1 MIGLEIHIDIAP
13 GKRKEFLQ
21 TVETLLEE
29 RPVADSAC
37 ADRAV
42 FERHGEPD
50 RFLWHENWEDREAL
64 EAHLASAEFRTL
76 LGALRVL
83 GKTHDLRVVSP
94 ESREDLGELRASNTD

>member
-1 MIGLEIHIDIAP
+1 MIGLEIYIDIAP
-13 GKRKEFLQ
+13 GKRQEFLQ

-29 RPVADSAC
+29 RPVIDSAC

-42 FERHGEPD
+42 FERHGAPN

-83 GKTHDLRVVSP
+83 GETHDLRIVSP
-94 ESREDLGELRASNTD
+94 ELRDDLGELLASNTG

>member
-21 TVETLLEE
+21 TVEALLAE

-42 FERHGEPD
+42 FERHGDPD
-50 RFLWHENWEDREAL
+50 RFLWHENWEDRSAL
-64 EAHLASAEFRTL
+64 EAHMASAEFRTL
-76 LGALRVL
+76 LGALRAL
-83 GKTHDLRVVSP
+83 GETHDLRIVSP
-94 ESREDLGELRASNTD
+94 ETREDLGSLVSSNTG

>member
-29 RPVADSAC
+29 RPVADSDC

-50 RFLWHENWEDREAL
+50 RFLWHENWEDRSAL

-83 GKTHDLRVVSP
+83 GKTHDLRIVSP

>member
-1 MIGLEIHIDIAP
+1 MIGLEIQIDIAP

-42 FERHGEPD
+42 FEQHGAPN
-50 RFLWHENWEDREAL
+50 RFLWHENWEDRAAL
-64 EAHLASAEFRTL
+64 EAHLATAEFHTL

-83 GKTHDLRVVSP
+83 GTTHDLRIVSP
-94 ESREDLGELRASNTD
+94 ESREDFGQLQASNTD

>member
-21 TVETLLEE
+21 TVETLLGE
-29 RPVADSAC
+29 RSVADSAC

-42 FERHGEPD
+42 FERHGAPD

-83 GKTHDLRVVSP
+83 GKTHDLRIVSP
-94 ESREDLGELRASNTD
+94 ELQENYGELRASSND

>member
-21 TVETLLEE
+21 TVESLLAE

-42 FERHGEPD
+42 FERHGAPD
-50 RFLWHENWEDREAL
+50 RFLWHENWEDRASL

-83 GKTHDLRVVSP
+83 GQTHDVRIVQP
-94 ESREDLGELRASNTD
+94 EPQKDLGELRASNTN

>member
-42 FERHGEPD
+42 FERHGAPD

-83 GKTHDLRVVSP
+83 GKTHDLRIVSP
-94 ESREDLGELRASNTD
+94 ELRKSYGELRASNTD

>member
-29 RPVADSAC
+29 RPVADRSC
-37 ADRAV
+37 TDRAV
-42 FERHGEPD
+42 FEQHGAPD
-50 RFLWHENWEDREAL
+50 HFLWHENWEDRAAL
-64 EAHLASAEFRTL
+64 DAHLASDEFRML

-83 GKTHDLRVVSP
+83 GKTHDLVIVSP
-94 ESREDLGELRASNTD
+94 ELREDFGELRASSTD